1 MKMLPAEKLE
11 KLQAIVV
18 GNGDGNGNVAG
29 VGDAGVCHFRCPA
42 KRGRLTRS
50 AFIYIHPS

>member
-1 MKMLPAEKLE
+1 MLPAEKLE